1 MTQENLKLKNVQN
14 EKQTATLKAV
24 CNKACK
30 NALKTAEKSKKCIQ
44 NKKQMPLEVWDN
56 LDVIPS
62 RAVYPDNLPAD
73 NVDAALYLIN
83 LNK

>member
-14 EKQTATLKAV
+14 EKQI
-24 CNKACK
+24 
-30 NALKTAEKSKKCIQ
+30 S
-44 NKKQMPLEVWDN
+44 LEVWDN

-62 RAVYPDNLPAD
+62 KTVYPDNLPAD
-73 NVDAALYLIN
+73 NVDAALYLMN

>member
-1 MTQENLKLKNVQN
+1 MTQENLKSKNVQN
-14 EKQTATLKAV
+14 EKQTEISKAV
-24 CNKACK
+24 RNKACK
-30 NALKTAEKSKKCIQ
+30 NALKTAVK
-44 NKKQMPLEVWDN
+44 NKKQMSLEVWDN

-62 RAVYPDNLPAD
+62 KAVYPDNLPAD